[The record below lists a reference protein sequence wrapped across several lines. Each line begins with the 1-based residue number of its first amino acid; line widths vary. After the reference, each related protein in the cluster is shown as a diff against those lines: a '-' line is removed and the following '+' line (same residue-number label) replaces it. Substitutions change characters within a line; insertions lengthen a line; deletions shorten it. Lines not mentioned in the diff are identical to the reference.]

1 MFLACVVACQ
11 REDQRTKQNGL
22 LVRTAVEMVNV
33 GDVPM
38 VKFLI
43 TYMPI
48 IVAHDLTL
56 STVVVPETVT
66 LILKHVEHV
75 MVLMTAVV
83 AKVEDQYLWSQEV
96 VVDCCKLNDLHKT

>member
-11 REDQRTKQNGL
+11 REDQRTKRNGL

-33 GDVPM
+33 GDVTM
-38 VKFLI
+38 VKLFI
-43 TYMPI
+43 KYMPI
-48 IVAHDLTL
+48 IVANDVMTAL
-56 STVVVPETVT
+56 VVPETVT
-66 LILKHVEHV
+66 LSLKHVEHV